1 MNGVIN
7 LKEPA
12 EPATRHGCGY
22 LSVGFG
28 NPAPIITSAYAVL
41 ENVQFDTMVC
51 CGTSGLLVAP
61 ILSRAMGRHLAV
73 VRKGKINTSVYGGT
87 SSADNSHSIAQ
98 VEGMFGRKWIFV
110 DDLIGSGST
119 LVHVAESIRDLMSY
133 AVPLGDPEKVLS
145 EFMGCFLY
153 NAGCRYVPVNN
164 CARWL
169 EGVI

>member
-22 LSVGFG
+22 LNAGFG
-28 NPAPIITSAYAVL
+28 NPAPIIASAYALL
-41 ENVQFDTMVC
+41 ENVQFDTMV
-51 CGTSGLLVAP
+51 
-61 ILSRAMGRHLAV
+61 
-73 VRKGKINTSVYGGT
+73 
-87 SSADNSHSIAQ
+87 
-98 VEGMFGRKWIFV
+98 
-110 DDLIGSGST
+110 
-119 LVHVAESIRDLMSY
+119 
-133 AVPLGDPEKVLS
+133 
-145 EFMGCFLY
+145 CFLY